1 MINYNFFN
9 PTKIVFGQNTIGKIG
24 GIVSEYGYKKVLLI
38 IGGGSVKRN
47 GVYTTVTEALKKAD
61 IEWTECSGVR
71 ANPELSKVRE
81 AIDLA
86 RQQGAEAVVAVGG
99 GSVIDTA
106 KAVAVGVYLDDVWQ
120 AFERKAAVTKALP
133 IFTILTISATASEM
147 NSNAVISHTEEGKKW
162 GMGSPL
168 LFPKVSI
175 IDPSVQQSLPWEQTV
190 NGALDALAH
199 IMEFYFVGTVEET
212 TIAINEA
219 LMKTIIS
226 MTDKLQADPED
237 GSSRANLAWAA
248 TLALNGTSGAG
259 LKGGDWACH
268 GMEHSVSSYD
278 AKIAHGAG
286 LGIIFPA
293 WMEYVHAANEPQF
306 TRFAKNVWQCE
317 TIEQAVEKMR
327 AKIKQWQGNT
337 RLRELGIPEDSLPSI
352 AENAIMRGT
361 LGSLKKLDK
370 NDVEQILQLA
380 Y

>member
-9 PTKIVFGQNTIGKIG
+9 PTKIVFGANTIGKIG
-24 GIVSEYGYKKVLLI
+24 NIISDYGCKKVLI
-38 IGGGSVKRN
+38 IMGGGSVKRN
-47 GVYTTVTEALKKAD
+47 GVYTDVTEALKKAD
-61 IEWTECSGVR
+61 IEWVECSEVR

-81 AIDLA
+81 AISLA
-86 RQQGAEAVVAVGG
+86 QEVGAEAVLAVGG

-106 KAVAVGVYLDDVWQ
+106 KAVAVGVYLEDVWQ
-120 AFERKAAVTKALP
+120 AFERKTTITQALP

-162 GMGSPL
+162 GMGNSL

-226 MTDKLQADPED
+226 MTDKLQTDSED
-237 GSSRANLAWAA
+237 EASRANLAWAA

-278 AKIAHGAG
+278 AKVAHGAG

-306 TRFAKNVWQCE
+306 TRFAQNVWQCE
-317 TIEQAVEKMR
+317 TIEQAIEKMR
-327 AKIKQWQGNT
+327 TKIAQWQGNT
-337 RLRELGIPEDSLPSI
+337 KLSELGIPKESLVGI
-352 AENAIMRGT
+352 AENATMRGN
-361 LGSLKKLDK
+361 LGILKKLNK
-370 NDVEQILQLA
+370 KDVEQILRLA

>member
-9 PTKIVFGQNTIGKIG
+9 PTKMIFGENTIEKIG
-24 GIVSEYGYKKVLLI
+24 SVVNGAGCKKVLLI
-38 IGGGSVKRN
+38 IGGGSVKSN
-47 GVYTTVTEALKKAD
+47 GVYTKVTDSLRSSN
-61 IEWTECSGVR
+61 IEWSECSGVR

-81 AIDLA
+81 AIALA
-86 RQQGAEAVVAVGG
+86 REVGAEAVLAVGG

-120 AFERKAAVTKALP
+120 AFERRTTITKALP
-133 IFTILTISATASEM
+133 IFTVLTLSATASEM

-162 GMGSPL
+162 GMGNPM
-168 LFPKVSI
+168 LFPQVSI

-226 MTDKLQADPED
+226 MVDKLQTDSED
-237 GSSRANLAWAA
+237 VASRANLAWAA
-248 TLALNGTSGAG
+248 TLALNGISGAG

-268 GMEHSVSSYD
+268 GIEHSVSSYD
-278 AKIAHGAG
+278 AKVAHGAG

-293 WMEYVHAANEPQF
+293 WMEYVHANNEPQF
-306 TRFAKNVWQCE
+306 TRFAQNIWQCD
-317 TIEQAVEKMR
+317 TIEQAIEKMR
-327 AKIKQWQGNT
+327 GKIKQWQGHT
-337 RLRELGIPEDSLPSI
+337 KLRELNIPESSLVGI
-352 AENAIMRGT
+352 AENATMRGP
-361 LGSLKKLDK
+361 LGSLKKL
-370 NDVEQILQLA
+370 NTEDVEKILRLA